1 MPCFSYCAFNFSE
14 RKMWYLLVAAGAGYL
29 ATKWQTAQRPHLLC
43 EQNGRTSSPSSPP
56 CTPRRELD
64 SSLSDTI
71 PTSPKVVNGPR
82 TGFNSL
88 QQKSSANGVHI
99 FSDKCVYS
107 PHQAMKSNKRSTCDA
122 YLATLV
128 QAKREEDQ
136 LVLTSQCSLT
146 AVDYTD
152 GKEEQLLREELSSSP
167 SSCCSSVINSPI
179 DSTSVLQRCD
189 RSLNFQGKELG
200 TQLTWRNGVFH
211 FQGKEQNKQLN
222 ELPNQIFSTSLN
234 SNIEG
239 DRDVSTMRRNRQA
252 GPLQHAV
259 SSSYF
264 SDCIAVVNTAA
275 TTGNESRGA
284 TGIHTPLSY
293 SGKRQRDDT
302 RADIFLDNFVCTQL
316 SNCDARQA
324 TSHTAARKS
333 WPPIS
338 PLCSVV
344 SQKASNKTGHA
355 DSDAFVSFGLAMA
368 VCFMVSSSKN
378 EMEKMGKVLRETEDL
393 VSGMR
398 KELEE
403 RKLRSCMDE
412 EDNDEFFTIKP
423 KDSAQQ
429 ECNFEVVM
437 NPSDTCGK
445 NGHCFCNKESPRS
458 MVPEA
463 AVQNQLCMYNIEETC
478 QAGSNHAK
486 TNTERRSEYVNRV
499 ADDGKGPNQYGHFD
513 EESDSE
519 EEGEND
525 CTMSLIELERKLWQ
539 VFQERQELRILELE
553 EALELALS
561 RLHAKEEEL
570 RWWKNRASWLME
582 QSTSASTKSYWKR
595 IEGFKCKNEEG
606 VQIER
611 QFSSVEPNL
620 SAVEGCIGGVGVE
633 DSCLN
638 LIVHGNGSVKTSSTC
653 SIGSGESVL
662 SIDIRAFT

>member
-1 MPCFSYCAFNFSE
+1 
-14 RKMWYLLVAAGAGYL
+14 MWYLLVAAGAGYL
-29 ATKWQTAQRPHLLC
+29 ATKWQTAQKPRLLC
-43 EQNGRTSSPSSPP
+43 KRNGRTSSPSSPP
-56 CTPRRELD
+56 STPRRELD
-64 SSLSDTI
+64 SSLSDSM

-99 FSDKCVYS
+99 FSDKCVCS
-107 PHQAMKSNKRSTCDA
+107 PPQDIKSNNRSTCDA

-146 AVDYTD
+146 AVDNTD
-152 GKEEQLLREELSSSP
+152 GKEEQLLREESSSSL
-167 SSCCSSVINSPI
+167 SSCCSSSSTVINSPI

-189 RSLNFQGKELG
+189 RSFNFQAKEQG
-200 TQLTWRNGVFH
+200 TQLTWQNGVFH

-222 ELPNQIFSTSLN
+222 ELPNQTFSTSLN
-234 SNIEG
+234 NNVEG

-264 SDCIAVVNTAA
+264 SDCTAVVNTAA
-275 TTGNESRGA
+275 ATGNESRRD

-302 RADIFLDNFVCTQL
+302 RADFLLDNFVCIQL
-316 SNCDARQA
+316 SNCDAKQA
-324 TSHTAARKS
+324 TSHTVARKS
-333 WPPIS
+333 GPPIS
-338 PLCSVV
+338 PSCSVV

-393 VSGMR
+393 VSDMR

-403 RKLRSCMDE
+403 RKVRSCMDE

-429 ECNFEVVM
+429 ECNFGVVM
-437 NPSDTCGK
+437 NPSDSCGK
-445 NGHCFCNKESPRS
+445 NGYSFSNEESPRS

-463 AVQNQLCMYNIEETC
+463 AVEESR

-486 TNTERRSEYVNRV
+486 TNTERSSEYVI
-499 ADDGKGPNQYGHFD
+499 ADDGKGPNRYGHFD

-539 VFQERQELRILELE
+539 VFQERQEERILELE
-553 EALELALS
+553 GALELALS

-595 IEGFKCKNEEG
+595 IEGFKCTNEEV
-606 VQIER
+606 VQNEC
-611 QFSSVEPNL
+611 QFSSVEPSL

-662 SIDIRAFT
+662 SIDVTAFT